1 MDLSCFMRCDSA
13 GVLSRGT
20 PCPTPFVPGVLPAW
34 RCGAAMDMVSQA
46 ALRCRGGAFWA
57 GSCSGWT
64 QSCAAM
70 TAFPRVQYP
79 TALAPPPA
87 IVHQIVP
94 NTGLYSPLTPIVPIV
109 LPTASDVM
117 ERAYWHMVTARPWA
131 LHTESSEKGKRG
143 DACVCAAGRGDAS
156 FRSWYAAGTGSPS
169 SNEVTEADS
178 CSLDVSSGELEP

>member
-1 MDLSCFMRCDSA
+1 MLHAMRQRRRAVSGHALPDAICA
-13 GVLSRGT
+13 RRASR
-20 PCPTPFVPGVLPAW
+20 
-34 RCGAAMDMVSQA
+34 M
-46 ALRCRGGAFWA
+46 ALRCCYGHGQP
-57 GSCSGWT
+57 G
-64 QSCAAM
+64 CAAM
-70 TAFPRVQYP
+70 SWWCILGGLMQRLDAKLRCDDGVPQGPVPHCTSTA
-79 TALAPPPA
+79 ASD

-94 NTGLYSPLTPIVPIV
+94 NTRLYSPLTPIVPVV

-131 LHTESSEKGKRG
+131 LHTESREKGKRG